1 VKRLLVC
8 MATLQLVLAVGSV
21 CAKITREPIRGLHGN
36 ITSALESISG
46 SGSEERYEKYRSR
59 PRDLV
64 LDEIELSY
72 YKQNFDYGALRLWR
86 PGERDWD
93 GEIRLSVPHPYTQI
107 RVESTNSRFYLY
119 PGEGQS
125 QRRETPALF
134 RFGAPNG
141 RWSVSAEFPAHR
153 VRIGKTERAPVN
165 YSSHDAVFK
174 FSGVGS
180 WGVADV
186 VFGRLRYDDRAG
198 EQPDHLTREVGLRY
212 LRSTAS
218 LAGVSIDVTASRI
231 RQSPMTGL
239 AAPASGASGGRWVV
253 QGFTSPLEPLMVSA
267 RVAGTYQNRRFTQT
281 SYARR
286 SSTASISAAYRGF
299 RRMNIQAGYA
309 KKRVSRLRR
318 DQRALEHPVQN
329 TFWTTIRY
337 NPTPLWTGI
346 LKVETRQLDEEPSS
360 GLQDPRPL
368 LHNHINITDLR
379 VLGTPTDNT
388 EVHLFVSTDRRRNTG
403 RNVAF
408 TRTVANFGGWWQV
421 APRLGVSAD
430 AYSESYSTSGV
441 ELVPYY
447 IRANTAQMGLVWS
460 ASKSTTVDLGFTA
473 YRAGGTESLRQ
484 NVLALGARRR
494 LDDGRRIG
502 VELRRDRFRDL
513 KTPSQSYSATVLW
526 VSLDQQF

>member
-1 VKRLLVC
+1 MTRLLVC
-8 MATLQLVLAVGSV
+8 IATLQLVLAAESV
-21 CAKITREPIRGLHGN
+21 CAKITREPIRGLHGH
-36 ITSALESISG
+36 ITATLESISG

-59 PRDLV
+59 PRDLF
-64 LDEIELSY
+64 LDEVELSY
-72 YKQNFDYGALRLWR
+72 YKQNFDYANLRFWR

-93 GEIRLSVPHPYTQI
+93 GEIRLSVPYPYIQLW
-107 RVESTNSRFYLY
+107 VKSTNSRFYLY
-119 PGEGQS
+119 PDEGQS

-134 RFGAPNG
+134 RFVAPSG
-141 RWSVSAEFPAHR
+141 MWSVSAEFPAHR
-153 VRIGKTERAPVN
+153 VRIGKSGRAPVN
-165 YSSHDAVFK
+165 YSSHDAVFR

-186 VFGRLRYDDRAG
+186 VFSRLRYDDRTR
-198 EQPDHLTREVGLRY
+198 EQPDHLTRDVELRY
-212 LRSTAS
+212 LRSTPS
-218 LAGVSIDVTASRI
+218 LAGVSIDVTASRV
-231 RQSPMTGL
+231 RQSPMQGV
-239 AAPASGASGGRWVV
+239 PASASGVSGGRWVV
-253 QGFTSPLEPLMVSA
+253 QGFTSPLEPLVVST
-267 RVAGTYQNRRFTQT
+267 RVAGTYQNRRVTQT

-286 SSTASISAAYRGF
+286 SSTASVSAAYRGF
-299 RRMNIQAGYA
+299 RRMNIQVGYA

-318 DQRALEHPVQN
+318 DQGALEHPVQN

-360 GLQDPRPL
+360 GLQDRRPL

-403 RNVAF
+403 RSVAF

-421 APRLGVSAD
+421 SSRLGISAD
-430 AYSESYSTSGV
+430 VYSESYSTSGV

-447 IRANTAQMGLVWS
+447 IRGNTAQVGLMWS
-460 ASKSTTVDLGFTA
+460 ASKNTSFDLGFTA
-473 YRAGGTESLRQ
+473 YRTGGTETLRQ
-484 NVLALGARRR
+484 NVFTLGARRK
-494 LDDGRRIG
+494 LDDGRRVG

-513 KTPSQSYSATVLW
+513 KTPSQSYSASVLW